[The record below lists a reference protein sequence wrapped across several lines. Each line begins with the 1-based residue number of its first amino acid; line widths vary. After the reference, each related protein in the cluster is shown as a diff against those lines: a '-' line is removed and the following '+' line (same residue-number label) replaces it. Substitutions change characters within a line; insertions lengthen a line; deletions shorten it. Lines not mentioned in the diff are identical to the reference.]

1 MRKYIWLLLP
11 TLFLFM
17 SCFAQAADSPEEI
30 ESDLLSNFDFYDV
43 EEYLEEVLPNQK
55 QGFFEMLKNF
65 ISGETK
71 FSLENIWHMI
81 SEQILFELNNT
92 KSNIAI
98 LLAIVLIA
106 ALFHNFSGVFRESKS
121 SEVGFFVLYL
131 LLITISLNAFQ
142 ILMESVVEGLYGL
155 TGFLQLLGPIYFFAV
170 ALATGSATSVSFYT
184 MILLLISIVELVIV
198 NVLIPIVQVYLM
210 IRVLN
215 NLSQEQYLSK
225 LANFL
230 HTVIVWSLRT
240 MLGAVI
246 GINFIQGMLNPAID
260 SVKRSVLTRG
270 GEAIP
275 IIGNLVGGTAE
286 VVLGT
291 AKLIQNGIGA
301 VGAVICI
308 MLCLTPVLKM
318 VIVTLMYK
326 LTAALVQPISDKRIV
341 NCISSIADGTTILLR
356 VLTTSA
362 LLFLITIAMVANSTT

>member
-1 MRKYIWLLLP
+1 MKKIIWLFLP
-11 TLFLFM
+11 MLCLMLPCSVSASDT
-17 SCFAQAADSPEEI
+17 PEEI
-30 ESDLLSNFDFYDV
+30 ENELLGNFDFFEL
-43 EEYLEEVLPNQK
+43 EEYIEETLPSQK
-55 QGFFEMLKNF
+55 IGFFDTLKGF
-65 ISGETK
+65 ISGETT
-71 FSLENIWHMI
+71 FSWKQIWNMI
-81 SEQILFELNNT
+81 SDQLFYELNNA
-92 KSNIAI
+92 KSSIAT
-98 LLAIVLIA
+98 LLAIVIIA
-106 ALFHNFSGVFRESKS
+106 ALFHNFSSVFRDGKT
-121 SEVGFFVLYL
+121 SEAGFYVLYL
-131 LLITISLNAFQ
+131 LLITTTLNVFQ
-142 ILMESVVEGLYGL
+142 LLMESVVGGLSGL
-155 TGFLQLLGPIYFFAV
+155 LGFLKLLGPVYFFAV
-170 ALATGSATSVSFYT
+170 AIATGSATSVSFYT
-184 MILLLISIVELVIV
+184 MILLLICLVELIIM
-198 NVLIPIVQVYLM
+198 NVLMPIVQIYLM

-240 MLGAVI
+240 MLGTVI
-246 GINFIQGMLNPAID
+246 GMNLIQGMLNPAID

-308 MLCLTPVLKM
+308 VICMTPVLKM
-318 VIVTLMYK
+318 VVVTLMYK

-341 NCISSIADGTTILLR
+341 NCISSIADGATILLR
-356 VLTTSA
+356 VLMTSA